1 MGFRL
6 GILFCLRL
14 ALSHQ
19 VVGKKESTIYLYTVE
34 TIENATRGEL
44 QPD

>member
-1 MGFRL
+1 MGFSAWDSFL
-6 GILFCLRL
+6 L
-14 ALSHQ
+14 AFSPLSSSSW
-19 VVGKKESTIYLYTVE
+19 KKESTIYLYTVE